1 MISYYMNSYNDV
13 NSSDHM
19 NSTNNMNS
27 SEYMNSHNGMNSS
40 DYMNSYIP
48 LCVFVPDEELDCLND
63 SQVKFF
69 CLDDTQQYLSKSHH
83 EIVFDYDKDT
93 VSLVEELTLTTSEV
107 SLSDNSISS
116 AGNASIAF
124 EYYRFKIVAEAPQ
137 FNYHGP
143 KIKILKQELPMTICT
158 ADTIGTIRSQR
169 LFQKLFD
176 SCSNVSMIKRS
187 ALPVGVITKLLGDTK
202 LVRTLPGCLQMQEA
216 SQCKT

>member
-1 MISYYMNSYNDV
+1 MNSYYMNSYNDV

-27 SEYMNSHNGMNSS
+27 SEYMNSHKGMNSS

-93 VSLVEELTLTTSEV
+93 VSLVEEPTLSILDT
-107 SLSDNSISS
+107 SLSDNYDSS
-116 AGNASIAF
+116 SGNASTSF
-124 EYYRFKIVAEAPQ
+124 EYECYEFEADVPQ

-143 KIKILKQELPMTICT
+143 KIKIPKQELPVTICT
-158 ADTIGTIRSQR
+158 ADTIGIIRS
-169 LFQKLFD
+169 
-176 SCSNVSMIKRS
+176 
-187 ALPVGVITKLLGDTK
+187 
-202 LVRTLPGCLQMQEA
+202 
-216 SQCKT
+216 